1 MSSQNHSVG
10 IAVTCV
16 DCRLHECSI
25 VPALKQ
31 IMGVDKVYIE
41 TTAGPEGRILQA
53 EPNHHLL
60 ALIDDLELLIKA
72 KGAKVV
78 AIVGHCDCAGHPV
91 SDAQHAIDI
100 VRAAH
105 VVEETLNNSA
115 VRVMAL
121 LAQPPAEE
129 TTPWGIGPCSPDAVP
144 TDIEVLVT
152 A

>member
-1 MSSQNHSVG
+1 MSSNHTVG

-25 VPALKQ
+25 VPALKK
-31 IMGVDKVYIE
+31 IMGIDKVYIE

-60 ALIDDLELLIKA
+60 ALVDDLELLIKA
-72 KGAKVV
+72 KDAKVV

-100 VRAAH
+100 VKAAQ
-105 VVEETLNNSA
+105 VIEKKLNNNA

-121 LAQPPAEE
+121 LAEPPTEADI
-129 TTPWGIGPCSPDAVP
+129 PWGIGPCSPDAMP
-144 TDIEVLVT
+144 TELEVLATV
-152 A
+152 